1 MKKILV
7 PLFSL
12 IISFNAYGEW
22 TFVVKGEPSNNN
34 VYTHYVDF
42 DSVKINGNI
51 YNWQLTD
58 YLKPEPFG
66 DLSVKFLYEND
77 CNIPQKRRVLSQL
90 YYTQPMGEGSTSTTN
105 NKPLEWTYVTP
116 DSVGEFLLNSVC
128 AYANQ

>member
-66 DLSVKFLYEND
+66 DLSVKFFLKVIVTSLKRDGCFLSCITLNLWVKDQQAQQTISRLNGHTLPLTLLEN
-77 CNIPQKRRVLSQL
+77 S
-90 YYTQPMGEGSTSTTN
+90 Y
-105 NKPLEWTYVTP
+105 
-116 DSVGEFLLNSVC
+116 
-128 AYANQ
+128 